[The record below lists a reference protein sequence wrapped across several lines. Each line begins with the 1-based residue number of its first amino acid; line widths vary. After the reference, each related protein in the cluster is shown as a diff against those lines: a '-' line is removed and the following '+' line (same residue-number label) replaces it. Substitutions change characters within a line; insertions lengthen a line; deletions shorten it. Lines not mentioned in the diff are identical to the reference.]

1 MKKFLTIAVAFIYLA
16 ISSGLILEIHYCMG
30 KEAGSS
36 VKFAGNAT
44 PRCGKCGMENG
55 PHKCCHNELKL
66 IKVQD
71 SHQQVSL
78 DYQCQA
84 PEAPVQEYNVPDLLF
99 HFNASAST
107 FADHSPPSS
116 PPRSLCILN
125 CVFRI

>member
-71 SHQQVSL
+71 SHQQASL

-84 PEAPVQEYNVPDLLF
+84 PEVPVQL
-99 HFNASAST
+99 SATSHWPVEARQVVVDGRKPST
-107 FADHSPPSS
+107 Q
-116 PPRSLCILN
+116 
-125 CVFRI
+125 